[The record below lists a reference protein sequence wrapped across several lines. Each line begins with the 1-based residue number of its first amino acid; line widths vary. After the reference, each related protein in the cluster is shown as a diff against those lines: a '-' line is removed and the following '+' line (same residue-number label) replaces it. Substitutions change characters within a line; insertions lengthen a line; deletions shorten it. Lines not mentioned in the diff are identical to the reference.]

1 MPVIW
6 KGALTF
12 GLLNVPVRLA
22 AATEDHD
29 VAFHQVHLPDGGRV
43 RMRRVCSVDGA
54 EVPYAEIG
62 KGYETADGST
72 IVVTDEELDA
82 LRPARS
88 REMAVVEIVPDEQ
101 VDPLLLDRAYYLE
114 PEPTAVKAY
123 VLLRETLAAAARTA
137 IVRVTMRNR
146 TRLGAL
152 RVHDEVLALQTMR
165 WSDELRQ
172 PTFTLANE
180 AVEISDAERR
190 AADALVAALSEDFH
204 PERFS
209 DEFREQVVAVLEGK
223 RSRGEV
229 VAAREEEAEGA
240 QVVDLLAALQA
251 SIARNADRAAAPGR
265 DEPSDRA
272 ATGEPAAERPRKKAV
287 KPTAKTPKRSQRKSA

>member
-1 MPVIW
+1 MDGMPVIW

-22 AATEDHD
+22 PATEDHD
-29 VAFHQVHLPDGGRV
+29 IAFHQVHLPDGGRV
-43 RMRRVCSVDGA
+43 RMRRVCTVDGV
-54 EVPYAEIG
+54 EVPYGEIG
-62 KGYETADGST
+62 KGYEAADGST
-72 IVVTDEELDA
+72 IIVTDEELDA
-82 LRPARS
+82 LRPPRS
-88 REMAVVEIVPDEQ
+88 REMAVVEIVPDDQ

-114 PEPTAVKAY
+114 PEPAAVKAY

-172 PTFTLANE
+172 PAFTLPTDTSD
-180 AVEISDAERR
+180 ISDAERR

-209 DEFREQVVAVLEGK
+209 DEYREQVVAVLEGK
-223 RSRGEV
+223 RSRGEI
-229 VAAREEEAEGA
+229 VAARQDETEDA
-240 QVVDLLAALQA
+240 QVVDLLAALRA
-251 SIARNADRAAAPGR
+251 SIARHDDRDAPAG
-265 DEPSDRA
+265 EPSA
-272 ATGEPAAERPRKKAV
+272 PAPRKRA
-287 KPTAKTPKRSQRKSA
+287 TARSPRRTQRRSA